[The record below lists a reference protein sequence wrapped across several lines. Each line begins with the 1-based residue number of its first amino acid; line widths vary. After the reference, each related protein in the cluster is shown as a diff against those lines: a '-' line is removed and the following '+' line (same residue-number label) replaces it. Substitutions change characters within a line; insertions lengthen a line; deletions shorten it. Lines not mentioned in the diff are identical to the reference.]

1 MSARDAGALLGTSQS
16 KMSLIESGKAGISE
30 ERVRR
35 LCAHYGCTDR
45 ALIDALSAIT
55 REQRGRHWWDEYR
68 GILPPAFLD
77 LAELEHHAAYLG
89 SVQMLLIPG
98 LLQTEDYARAIFDV
112 ALRQLPDLEL
122 NARVEHRM
130 RRQGI
135 FEREKPSPYQALLHE
150 AALRMRFGGAKV
162 MRAQLEHVLDVA
174 DRPGITIRVI
184 PFAVEGMIT
193 VTDSMLYAGFA
204 VPQLDT
210 VEVDTTYGMAFLDS
224 EVQVALYRATYH
236 SLEGISLDPRESK
249 AFIHRV
255 LQEL

>member
-55 REQRGRHWWDEYR
+55 RERRGQFWWDEYR
-68 GILPPAFLD
+68 GILPPSFLD

-89 SVQMLLIPG
+89 SVQMLVIPG
-98 LLQTEDYARAIFDV
+98 LLQTEDYARAVFSLS
-112 ALRQLPDLEL
+112 LRQHPSTDLD
-122 NARVEHRM
+122 ARVEHRV
-130 RRQGI
+130 RRQQI
-135 FEREKPSPYQALLHE
+135 FEREKPAPYQAVIHE
-150 AALRMRFGGAKV
+150 AALRMRYGGAKV
-162 MRAQLEHVLDVA
+162 MRGQLEHLLGVA
-174 DRPGITIRVI
+174 DRPGTTIRVI
-184 PFAVEGMIT
+184 PFETEEMTAET
-193 VTDSMLYAGFA
+193 ESMLYAGFA

-210 VEVDTTYGMAFLDS
+210 VEVDTLYGLTFVDS
-224 EVQVALYRATYH
+224 EVQVALYRTTYH
-236 SLEGISLDPRESK
+236 SLESISLDPRETR